1 MENGTSKFAIVSGGF
16 QMTFD
21 NGLTISVMFRGG
33 SYCEHKME
41 RPTIAM
47 ANLETDGIHSSEDAE
62 IAIWDEAGTWLD
74 FGGDT
79 VAGYVTTNEVASWIG
94 RINSC
99 ESLAELQSFV
109 TAQNS

>member
-33 SYCEHKME
+33 NYCEHKME

-47 ANLETDGIHSSEDAE
+47 ANLEMDGIHSSEDAE
-62 IAIWDEAGTWLD
+62 IGIWDEAGTWLD

-79 VAGYVTTNEVASWIG
+79 VMGYVTANEVATLIG
-94 RINSC
+94 KVAKSKDL
-99 ESLAELQSFV
+99 SDLQKMIG
-109 TAQNS
+109 

>member
-33 SYCEHKME
+33 NYCEHKME

-47 ANLETDGIHSSEDAE
+47 ANLEMDGIHSSEDAE
-62 IAIWDEAGTWLD
+62 IGIWDEAGTWLD

-79 VAGYVTTNEVASWIG
+79 VQGYVTANEVASWIAK
-94 RINSC
+94 ITSC
-99 ESLAELQSFV
+99 KNLADLQSKV
-109 TAQNS
+109 A

>member
-1 MENGTSKFAIVSGGF
+1 MENGTSKFAIASGGF

-47 ANLETDGIHSSEDAE
+47 ANLEMDGIHSSEDAE

-79 VAGYVTTNEVASWIG
+79 VQGYVTTNEVASWISK
-94 RINSC
+94 ITSC
-99 ESLAELQSFV
+99 KNLTELQSKV
-109 TAQNS
+109 S

>member
-62 IAIWDEAGTWLD
+62 IGIWDESGNWLD

-79 VAGYVTTNEVASWIG
+79 VQGYVTANEVASWISK
-94 RINSC
+94 ITSC
-99 ESLAELQSFV
+99 KNLEDLQSRV
-109 TAQNS
+109 A

>member
-21 NGLTISVMFRGG
+21 NGLTLSVMFRGG

-62 IAIWDEAGTWLD
+62 IGIWDENGTWLD

-79 VAGYVTTNEVASWIG
+79 VQGYVTTNEVASWISK
-94 RINSC
+94 ITSC
-99 ESLAELQSFV
+99 KNLEDLQSRV
-109 TAQNS
+109 A

>member
-47 ANLETDGIHSSEDAE
+47 ANLEVDGIHSSVDAE
-62 IAIWDEAGTWLD
+62 IGSWDEAGTWLD

-79 VAGYVTTNEVASWIG
+79 VQGYVTTNEVASWIAK
-94 RINSC
+94 ITSC
-99 ESLAELQSFV
+99 KNLADLQRKV
-109 TAQNS
+109 A

>member
-1 MENGTSKFAIVSGGF
+1 MSNFKSVHGGF

-33 SYCEHKME
+33 NYCEHKME

-62 IAIWDEAGTWLD
+62 IGIWDEAGTWLD

-79 VAGYVTTNEVASWIG
+79 VQGYVTANEVASWIAK
-94 RINSC
+94 ITSC
-99 ESLAELQSFV
+99 KNLADLQSKV
-109 TAQNS
+109 A

>member
-1 MENGTSKFAIVSGGF
+1 MENGTSKFTSVAGGF

-33 SYCEHKME
+33 NYCQHKME

-47 ANLETDGIHSSEDAE
+47 SNLEMDGSHSSEDAE
-62 IAIWDEAGTWLD
+62 IAIWDRSGTWLN

-79 VAGYVTTNEVASWIG
+79 VQGYVTANEVASWIAK
-94 RINSC
+94 ITSC
-99 ESLAELQSFV
+99 KNLSEIQSLV
-109 TAQNS
+109 TTQYV

>member
-33 SYCEHKME
+33 NYCEYKME

-62 IAIWDEAGTWLD
+62 IAIWDEAGTWLY

-79 VAGYVTTNEVASWIG
+79 VQGYVTTNEVAKWIE
-94 RINSC
+94 RICSSRN
-99 ESLAELQSFV
+99 LTDLQKYV
-109 TAQNS
+109 

>member
-79 VAGYVTTNEVASWIG
+79 VTGYVSTNEVSEWIFK
-94 RINSC
+94 ITKSKDLND
-99 ESLAELQSFV
+99 LQKIVS
-109 TAQNS
+109 

>member
-62 IAIWDEAGTWLD
+62 IGIWDENGTWLD

-79 VAGYVTTNEVASWIG
+79 VQGYVTTNEVASWISK
-94 RINSC
+94 ITSC
-99 ESLAELQSFV
+99 KNLEDLQSRV
-109 TAQNS
+109 A